1 MGSATGL
8 QVTRSKLHQPELVN
22 ALWSTCEHSFIE
34 LMKVGV
40 RLSLGVPLLN
50 DRQNTIDQSLLRG
63 YVFWCRLEKRS
74 IVIIASWVYQITLV
88 CFFQTGGWRKVL

>member
-1 MGSATGL
+1 MGSATEL

-50 DRQNTIDQSLLRG
+50 DRQNTID
-63 YVFWCRLEKRS
+63 
-74 IVIIASWVYQITLV
+74 
-88 CFFQTGGWRKVL
+88 